1 MRIEFFYGSGNAKDQ
16 GFGCLSAAT
25 VSRFFRKGKH
35 TPQSP
40 MFYQAKVTQ
49 QKISPLDFLGKD
61 NVNYPGT

>member
-1 MRIEFFYGSGNAKDQ
+1 MRIEFFYVSGNAKDQ
-16 GFGCLSAAT
+16 GIGCLSAAT

-49 QKISPLDFLGKD
+49 PENL
-61 NVNYPGT
+61 PP